1 MLAIE
6 IDGDSHI
13 GKEVDDKIRQYELE
27 NDGVQFLRFSDLE
40 IKKEMNKVLK
50 EIEIWITENKD
61 F

>member
-13 GKEVDDKIRQYELE
+13 GKEVDDKIRQHELE